1 MFLKFRNALW
11 VCKHINLQKI
21 SNSYCPWCP
30 GHNGSGV
37 YKFGLVITQNCSEP
51 FGSLEW
57 TDPDTSASTVM
68 PCIIIETLVLYWISR
83 SYLSGVT
90 TAELWWH
97 LSIMNMIQSIWQVHV
112 ENWKK
117 KSIEEINEQSFS
129 TSHPRSALST
139 QRVLDHTVLQI
150 WLHIGSGMECY
161 FWLNQHIEA
170 KTKWPPFLRRYF
182 KYIFLNENI
191 WILIDISLKFIPK
204 GRINNIPALVQI
216 MAWRQLGANDGKFT
230 DAYMRHSASMS

>member
-1 MFLKFRNALW
+1 MDRSWHFCIHCNALYHHRNTSFILNITFIFVRCHHSW
-11 VCKHINLQKI
+11 AVVTPVNYEHDSKHLTGACRK
-21 SNSYCPWCP
+21 
-30 GHNGSGV
+30 
-37 YKFGLVITQNCSEP
+37 L
-51 FGSLEW
+51 
-57 TDPDTSASTVM
+57 
-68 PCIIIETLVLYWISR
+68 
-83 SYLSGVT
+83 
-90 TAELWWH
+90 
-97 LSIMNMIQSIWQVHV
+97 
-112 ENWKK
+112 KK

-204 GRINNIPALVQI
+204 GRIKNIPALVQI
-216 MAWRQLGANDGKFT
+216 MAWRQLGDNDGKFT